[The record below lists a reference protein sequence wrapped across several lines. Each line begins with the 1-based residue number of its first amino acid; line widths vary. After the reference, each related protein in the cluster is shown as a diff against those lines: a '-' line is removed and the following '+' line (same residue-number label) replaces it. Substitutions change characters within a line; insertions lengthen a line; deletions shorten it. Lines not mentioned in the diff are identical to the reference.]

1 MSPELL
7 ARVDGLPARLLER
20 KRIFPVPAGANGS
33 RSSRQRARAARRRI
47 ERQTAVVHECRLLPA
62 WARAMVAEQAAE
74 EERLAIRAELDR
86 AGLL

>member
-1 MSPELL
+1 MGPELI
-7 ARVDGLPARLLER
+7 ARDDGLPVVLLER
-20 KRIFPVPAGANGS
+20 ERIWPVPAGANGS
-33 RSSRQRARAARRRI
+33 ASSRQRARAARRRI

-74 EERLAIRAELDR
+74 EGRLKIRAELSQ